1 MRLLEL
7 GNLVK
12 SRLDVRDLAV
22 KPMQELHKL
31 TAHPVSL
38 FVRQDDDALC
48 IERTVAERNGVQVT
62 RVMGLRVPLTS
73 SAAGKTL
80 LIGESGSAL
89 GSLASAQNARLESL
103 QAELNTIRQ
112 NSLAHDGDGH
122 DPASQMVA
130 APIFNDLGEVVA
142 SLALNSPSSR
152 MTSEWSEALKVL
164 RNAFRCKWAGKH
176 VKTPHLPTKGL
187 RQEPFDLGET
197 ISRSISQDV
206 TFWLFSPLIALRWM
220 PLRSS
225 GARARHQLGESTSPA
240 ESRNTKMN
248 LRPAMRACMTRQRP
262 ASTM

>member
-1 MRLLEL
+1 MSASTASTSIQVLSRMFALLDTLAHEGDAVSLKSISEQTGLHPSTAHRILNDLAVGRLVERSGPGSYRLGLRLLEL

-152 MTSEWSEALKVL
+152 MTSEWSEALKGSAQ
-164 RNAFRCKWAGKH
+164 R
-176 VKTPHLPTKGL
+176 
-187 RQEPFDLGET
+187 
-197 ISRSISQDV
+197 ISLQMG
-206 TFWLFSPLIALRWM
+206 WQ
-220 PLRSS
+220 
-225 GARARHQLGESTSPA
+225 AR
-240 ESRNTKMN
+240 
-248 LRPAMRACMTRQRP
+248 
-262 ASTM
+262 